1 MGPDDLPDDLSDDEQ
16 PRVKI
21 HPPIFK
27 GTPGER
33 PDAHIYAVEDW
44 MEAMRVR
51 RDDYITKFKHTLNHL
66 AREWYH
72 SLDLDQ
78 FRGDWDQ
85 FTTHFSRY
93 FSTQGRNIKH
103 LHERWRTF
111 SFDPANDDIEEYI
124 RDVKE
129 AAKQLGHGDDAIVNL
144 LKATMPTEL
153 YGTLYGHNNLPQLCT
168 MLKDIYAHK
177 PQAAASST
185 TTAPGASAP
194 FTMIKALTRT
204 PEPTLEDKLTHLT
217 DTLYRMDIDSK
228 PPKKPFKPFITP
240 PRRRFRGSFDK
251 GRGGRGGWFGQFG
264 QSDRRNRFTS
274 NRGRFRP
281 RRPFVKFD
289 KSPNNKRPRVSGKT
303 ISKDK
308 VRCYKCREF
317 GHYRDECTVDDRKP
331 KQDDTNSPKWF
342 EDYTYTYSGPDVQ
355 PQMQMSSMHPSLSTG
370 YDQALGVIKDSINAA
385 NPLASLNL

>member
-1 MGPDDLPDDLSDDEQ
+1 MGPDDLPDNLSDDEE
-16 PRVKI
+16 PKVKI

-27 GTPGER
+27 GIPGER
-33 PDAHIYAVEDW
+33 PDAHIYAAEDW

-51 RDDYITKFKHTLNHL
+51 RDDYIIKFKCTLNHL

-72 SLDLDQ
+72 SLDLGQ
-78 FRGDWDQ
+78 FRGDWDR

-111 SFDPANDDIEEYI
+111 SFDSANDDIEEYI

-129 AAKQLGHGDDAIVNL
+129 AAKQLGHGDDTVVNL

-153 YGTLYGHNNLPQLCT
+153 YGTLYGHNNLPLLCT
-168 MLKDIYAHK
+168 MLKDIYARK

-185 TTAPGASAP
+185 TTTPGASAP
-194 FTMIKALTRT
+194 FTMIKASSRT
-204 PEPTLEDKLTHLT
+204 PEPTLEDKLTHLM

-228 PPKKPFKPFITP
+228 PPKKPFNPFITP
-240 PRRRFRGSFDK
+240 PCRRFRGNFDK
-251 GRGGRGGWFGQFG
+251 GRGGRRGWFGQFG
-264 QSDRRNRFTS
+264 QYDRRNRFTS

-281 RRPFVKFD
+281 RRPFIKFD

-303 ISKDK
+303 INKDE

-331 KQDDTNSPKWF
+331 KQDNNNSPKMF

-370 YDQALGVIKDSINAA
+370 YDQALGIIKDSINAT